1 MLFFVIF
8 SPLQHILREREWSG
22 ESEGLGEGVDDL
34 WTSNI
39 SGSDLKPGHP
49 IYTVHFAPQ
58 PDTNC
63 FINIKWWESND
74 MSALYCELFSVVA
87 SQQTE
92 ILLLLCYLFFFQHM
106 I

>member
-1 MLFFVIF
+1 MLFLFMFFFFGYLF
-8 SPLQHILREREWSG
+8 SFTAYFKR

-39 SGSDLKPGHP
+39 SGPDFKPGHP
-49 IYTVHFAPQ
+49 IYTVHFEPQ
-58 PDTNC
+58 PTDANC

-87 SQQTE
+87 S
-92 ILLLLCYLFFFQHM
+92 
-106 I
+106 